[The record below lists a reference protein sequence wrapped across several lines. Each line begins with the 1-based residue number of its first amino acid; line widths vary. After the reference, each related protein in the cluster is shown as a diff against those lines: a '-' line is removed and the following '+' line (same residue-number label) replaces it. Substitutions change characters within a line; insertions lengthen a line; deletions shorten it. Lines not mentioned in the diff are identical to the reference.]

1 MKDNSTRNELRYV
14 FSESKPSRFKPPFID
29 KKFGEVCSSMDVA
42 ESEEIETILEK
53 ELKLFLKCKKDQK
66 SKNKGKN
73 LFLINEITAAS
84 LSLPL
89 LTLERILCKNSH
101 FMYFLIHCRVL

>member
-1 MKDNSTRNELRYV
+1 
-14 FSESKPSRFKPPFID
+14 
-29 KKFGEVCSSMDVA
+29 MDVA
-42 ESEEIETILEK
+42 ESEEIKTILEK

-84 LSLPL
+84 LSLLL
-89 LTLERILCKNSH
+89 LTLERIL
-101 FMYFLIHCRVL
+101 